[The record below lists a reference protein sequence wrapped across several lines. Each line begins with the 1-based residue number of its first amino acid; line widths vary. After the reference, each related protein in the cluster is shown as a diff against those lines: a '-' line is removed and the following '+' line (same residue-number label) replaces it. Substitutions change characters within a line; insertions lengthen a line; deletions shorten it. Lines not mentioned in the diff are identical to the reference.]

1 MSASAEMRAAG
12 AAATGGTAPATL
24 LVLSQVYP
32 PDPASVGQ
40 HMADVAAAMAA
51 RGHRTVVLT
60 ADRGYDEPERRF
72 PRRER
77 MGGVEVRRLPLSSF
91 GKRSMV
97 MRVLGGLS
105 FAIQAVWAGFR
116 LGRIDRVL
124 VSTSPPLAQLAGLLV
139 SRMRRVPLTLWVMDL
154 NPDQMVALKLLPPG
168 HPIVK
173 LFDWLNR
180 RVLTRARDVIVL
192 DRFMAKRVLAK
203 LDVAGKL
210 TVLPPW
216 PHEDHVAPT
225 PKADNPFRREHGLK
239 GKFVVMYSGNHGPSN
254 PLTTALKAAV
264 RLRDDPRFAFAF
276 VGGGIGK
283 SEVDAVAGPTILSL
297 PYQPLDRLRY
307 SLSAADVHLVT
318 IGDGVVGIVHPC
330 KVYGAMAV
338 ARPILL
344 IGPEESH
351 VGDLLAREQI
361 GWRVAHGDVDGLVE
375 RLRSLAEGVSGDLGE
390 IGQRARRVLHR
401 GLSKDE
407 LCGRLCDIL
416 EQGSPAAHAS
426 R

>member
-1 MSASAEMRAAG
+1 MPLG
-12 AAATGGTAPATL
+12 PGGRPTV
-24 LVLSQVYP
+24 LVLSQVYL

-51 RGHRTVVLT
+51 RGYRTVVLT
-60 ADRGYDEPERRF
+60 ADRGYDDPTQRF
-72 PRRER
+72 PRREQLA
-77 MGGVEVRRLPLSSF
+77 GVEVRRLPFSSF
-91 GKRSMV
+91 GKRSIV
-97 MRVLGGLS
+97 IRILGGLS
-105 FAIQAVWAGFR
+105 FALQAIWVGLRIGR
-116 LGRIDRVL
+116 LDRVL
-124 VSTSPPLAQLAGLLV
+124 VSTSPPLAQLAGLVV
-139 SRMRRVPLTLWVMDL
+139 SRLRRAPLTLWVMDL
-154 NPDQMVALKLLPPG
+154 NPDQMVALKLLRQG
-168 HPIVK
+168 HPVVRA
-173 LFDWLNR
+173 FDWLNR
-180 RVLTRARDVIVL
+180 RVLARARDVIVL
-192 DRFMAKRVLAK
+192 DRFMAERVLAK
-203 LDVAGKL
+203 LDVRDKL

-216 PHEDHVAPT
+216 PHEDHVGPT
-225 PKADNPFRREHGLK
+225 PKEGNPFRREHGLD

-254 PLTTALKAAV
+254 PLTTALDAAL
-264 RLRDDPRFAFAF
+264 RLRDDSRFAFVF

-344 IGPEESH
+344 VGPDQSH
-351 VGDLLAREQI
+351 VGDLLAREEI
-361 GWRVAHGDVDGLVE
+361 GWRVAHGDVDGLVDL
-375 RLRSLAEGVSGDLGE
+375 LRSLAGRDASHLVETGE
-390 IGQRARRVLHR
+390 RARRVLDR

-416 EQGSPAAHAS
+416 EQGLMAARDS
-426 R
+426 S